1 MGKRVMNFFA
11 GPAGLPLP
19 ALTRARDEL
28 LDFSGSGMS
37 VMEISHRSKE
47 YEAVHDEAI
56 ALVRELFSV
65 PEGFKVLLLQG
76 GASLQFAMAPMNFL
90 HGGKCADYV
99 ISGKWAQGAYK
110 EAKLAAGDAAR
121 VAASTESEGF
131 RRLPR
136 AAEIKLTPGAAYVHV
151 TSNNTVYGTQWRA
164 FPDTAGVP
172 LVADMSSDIM
182 WRPLDVRP
190 FGLIYAGAQKNL
202 GPSGLVVVIMR
213 EDFLATAREDLPSML
228 RYKVHAA
235 KNSLHNTPPT
245 FSIYILRNVLAHYK
259 AMGGLPAMQAQNEE
273 KGRLLYGCIDA
284 HAGFYRGY
292 VSEKADRSLMN
303 VTFSLPT
310 PELDAAFVAE
320 AKKNGMIGLKGY
332 RDVGGIRV
340 SMYNAVRVE
349 DVVALVGF
357 MEEFERKHG

>member
-1 MGKRVMNFFA
+1 MGKRVLNFFA

-19 ALTRARDEL
+19 ALERARDEI

-37 VMEISHRSKE
+37 VMEISHRAKE
-47 YEAVHDEAI
+47 YEAVHEEAI
-56 ALVRELFSV
+56 ALVRELLAV

-76 GASLQFAMAPMNFL
+76 GASLQFAMVPLNFV
-90 HGGKCADYV
+90 HGGKTADYV
-99 ISGKWAQGAYK
+99 VSGKWSQGAYK
-110 EAKLAAGDAAR
+110 EANLAVGAAAK

-136 AAEIKLTPGAAYVHV
+136 VDEIRHTEGAAYAHV
-151 TSNNTVYGTQWRA
+151 TSNNTVFGTQWRT
-164 FPDTAGVP
+164 FPGTAGVP

-182 WRPLDVRP
+182 WRPIDVRP
-190 FGLIYAGAQKNL
+190 FGMIYAGAQKNL
-202 GPSGLVVVIMR
+202 GPSGLVVAIVR
-213 EDFLATAREDLPSML
+213 EDFLATARDDLPSML
-228 RYKVHAA
+228 RYKVHAS

-259 AMGGLPAMQAQNEE
+259 AMGGLAAMQVQNEE

-292 VSEKADRSLMN
+292 VTEKADRSVMN
-303 VTFSLPT
+303 ATFHLPT

-320 AKKNGMIGLKGY
+320 TRKNGMVGLKGY

-349 DVVALVGF
+349 DVRTLVSF
-357 MEEFERKHG
+357 MEEFVRKHG